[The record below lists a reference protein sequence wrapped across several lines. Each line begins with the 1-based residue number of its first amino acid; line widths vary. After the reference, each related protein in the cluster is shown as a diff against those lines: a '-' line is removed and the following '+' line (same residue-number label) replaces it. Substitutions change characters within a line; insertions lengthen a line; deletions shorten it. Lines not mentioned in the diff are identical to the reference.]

1 MDDIYFLSFFF
12 KDQEI
17 IKRADMKQ
25 AFMAGYNI
33 EDLEVLDKEEQLN
46 QSVFKQHTRFL
57 SVEWSTENNNMKW

>member
-57 SVEWSTENNNMKW
+57 SVE